1 MDYLEIAIKAFILIS
16 ILNVWFIRTGK
27 PTQWR
32 GGEASSLKEEFTNY
46 GLPIWFMYLIGFLK
60 VGSAAVLFISIWKP
74 ELELYGAAG
83 IAILMAGA
91 IAMHIRISDPLK
103 RSFPA
108 FSFLILAL
116 ITIWL

>member
-1 MDYLEIAIKAFILIS
+1 MLIKAFILLS
-16 ILNVWFIRTGK
+16 ILNVWFVRSGK
-27 PTQWR
+27 STQWR
-32 GGEASSLKEEFTNY
+32 GGAASSLKEEFAKY
-46 GLPIWFMYLIGFLK
+46 GLADWFMYLIGVLK
-60 VGSAAVLFISIWKP
+60 VGSAILLFASIWKP

-91 IAMHIRISDPLK
+91 IGMHLKISDPLK

-116 ITIWL
+116 LTIWL